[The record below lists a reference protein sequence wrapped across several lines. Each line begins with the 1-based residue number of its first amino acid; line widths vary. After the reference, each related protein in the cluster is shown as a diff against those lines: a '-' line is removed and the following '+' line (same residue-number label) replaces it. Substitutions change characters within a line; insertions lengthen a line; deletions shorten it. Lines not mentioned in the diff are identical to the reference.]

1 MNGFE
6 AGAHWCGI
14 LRILMADNRK
24 TPGQYLVLSL
34 IALPFLV
41 FAGFLA
47 YFGVRGTPMSA
58 FVHSGV
64 FSEAMTRARTD
75 PRVLDVLGSPVESDA
90 PRLGVFE
97 DEGATGRARF
107 TVLLR
112 GPKGPGR
119 LSALAGKRNGAWT
132 FETLVV
138 RLDGGREIDL
148 RDRAQ

>member
-1 MNGFE
+1 MT
-6 AGAHWCGI
+6 AV
-14 LRILMADNRK
+14 DRK

-47 YFGVRGTPMSA
+47 YFGLRGTPMTA
-58 FVHSGV
+58 LVHSAV

-75 PRVLDVLGSPVESDA
+75 PRVLETLGSPIEADG
-90 PRLGVFE
+90 PRLAVFK
-97 DEGATGRARF
+97 DDGASGQTHF

-112 GPKGPGR
+112 GPKAPGR
-119 LSALAGKRNGAWT
+119 LAVLAAKRNGAWT
-132 FETLVV
+132 FETLAV

-148 RDRAQ
+148 RDHAQ

>member
-1 MNGFE
+1 MT
-6 AGAHWCGI
+6 AKT
-14 LRILMADNRK
+14 RK
-24 TPGQYLVLSL
+24 SPGQYLTLSL

-47 YFGVRGTPMSA
+47 YFGVRGTPLSGL
-58 FVHSGV
+58 VHAGV
-64 FSEAMTRARTD
+64 YSEALTRARND
-75 PRVLDVLGSPVESDA
+75 PRVQETLGSPIETDP
-90 PRLGVFE
+90 PRLAVFE
-97 DEGATGRARF
+97 DDGATGRAHF

-112 GPKGPGR
+112 GPKGAGR

-132 FETLVV
+132 FETLAV

>member
-1 MNGFE
+1 MNFMGR
-6 AGAHWCGI
+6 AALCGI
-14 LRILMADNRK
+14 LQGPMTAGKRK

-47 YFGVRGTPMSA
+47 YFGLRGTPMTGL
-58 FVHSGV
+58 VHSAV
-64 FSEAMTRARTD
+64 FSEALTRARHD
-75 PRVLDVLGSPVESDA
+75 PRVVDALSSPVEADA
-90 PRLGVFE
+90 PRLEVFKDDGVS
-97 DEGATGRARF
+97 GRTHF

-112 GPKGPGR
+112 GPKAAGR
-119 LSALAGKRNGAWT
+119 LSALAGKEGGAWT
-132 FETLVV
+132 FETLAV

>member
-1 MNGFE
+1 MTDG
-6 AGAHWCGI
+6 
-14 LRILMADNRK
+14 NRK

-47 YFGVRGTPMSA
+47 YFGTRGTPGTA
-58 FVHSGV
+58 LVHSAV
-64 FSEAMTRARTD
+64 FSEALTRARND
-75 PRVLDVLGSPVESDA
+75 PRVLDALGSPIETDA
-90 PRLGVFE
+90 PRLAVFQ
-97 DEGATGRARF
+97 DDGASGRTHF

-119 LSALAGKRNGAWT
+119 LSVLAEKRGGIWT
-132 FETLVV
+132 FETLAV

-148 RDRAQ
+148 RNRAQ